1 MADLLVHGGGSVYLV
16 RPVSPFGAAWVDEHI
31 PPDAMWFG
39 GAVVVEHR
47 HVADLLFG
55 AADDGLR
62 IGRDA

>member
-47 HVADLLFG
+47 HVADLLFD

-62 IGRDA
+62 VGRDA